1 MASYLHCT
9 CGIVKNQ
16 EKDITARYEFKCS
29 SDAVKVVPHRG
40 DLRSKEFVKISFIFE
55 PELPKPVPI
64 EKPQGP
70 VLDTKKREGK
80 KRDKSEKDEKSPRKG
95 GGNCFVLVFD
105 FGRR

>member
-16 EKDITARYEFKCS
+16 EKDFTARYEFKCS
-29 SDAVKVVPHRG
+29 SDAVKVVPQCG

-55 PELPKPVPI
+55 PPKPAPI
-64 EKPQGP
+64 EEPQEP
-70 VLDTKKREGK
+70 VLDTKKRERK

-95 GGNCFVLVFD
+95 GGDNFMLVID
-105 FGRR
+105 FGSR